1 MTNNVGP
8 FAADDVD
15 SAGLERQIGQA
26 QLRLFT
32 QHASSSFGAALV
44 VSVLLTLYFWREL
57 AGPMLAAWLAFQI
70 AVTTW
75 RYRTTRALVRLADA
89 AVDVAYWAG
98 RIRTETFFA
107 GLGWGVGEILFY
119 QVPSAEHQVLVAV
132 TLPALCG
139 AALATLS
146 VVPGNYPIFMLWV
159 MVPFLGVHL
168 AHGGTFGYTLGVLG
182 TLFIVTVLSVSRR
195 IHVMMTDVLRL
206 SLQNHRLKELAEASN
221 EAKSAFLSSV
231 SHELRTPMTSIVGF
245 VRLIRKKLDEVIFP
259 RIDTSDDKAMRVVAQ
274 VRGNLNI
281 MVAESERL
289 TLLINDVLDS
299 AKLEAGKVEWQFQSL
314 QPAAMLEQATAIVAP
329 LAEQKDLNLS
339 WSAEP
344 KLAAVKGDPARMQQ
358 VLINL
363 LSNAVKFTPRRGAI
377 SADASPR
384 SDGFVVFEVRD
395 SGIGIAPEHQDQ
407 VFDKFKQIGDTLTDK
422 PHGTGLGLS
431 ICRQIVEAHGGRI
444 WVESSQVGGGSVF
457 RFTLPLAERV

>member
-1 MTNNVGP
+1 MQEARGAEAP
-8 FAADDVD
+8 DPD
-15 SAGLERQIGQA
+15 LERQVGQA
-26 QLRLFT
+26 QVRLFT
-32 QHASSSFGAALV
+32 QHASSSFSAAMI

-57 AGPMLAAWLAFQI
+57 AGPTLLAWIGYQVF
-70 AVTTW
+70 VTTW
-75 RYRTTRALVRLADA
+75 RFRTTRALTRLADDA
-89 AVDVAYWAG
+89 IDVAYWCR
-98 RIRTETFFA
+98 RIRLETFFA

-146 VVPGNYPIFMLWV
+146 VVPRNYSIFMLWV
-159 MVPFLGVHL
+159 MLPFLGVHL
-168 AHGGTFGYTLGVLG
+168 VRGGSFGYTLVTLG

-195 IHVMMTDVLRL
+195 IHAMMTDVLRL
-206 SLQNHRLKELAEASN
+206 GLQNRRLRDLAEASN

-245 VRLIRKKLDEVIFP
+245 VRLIRKKLDEVVFP
-259 RIDTSDDKAMRVVAQ
+259 RVDAADDKVRRAVAQ
-274 VRGNLNI
+274 VRGNLDI

-299 AKLEAGKVEWQFQSL
+299 AKLESGKVEWQLEAL
-314 QPAAMLEQATAIVAP
+314 QPAAMLAQAVAVVAP

-339 WSAEP
+339 WSAEAGLP
-344 KLAAVKGDPARMQQ
+344 AVAGDAARMQQ

-377 SADASPR
+377 AANAAPR
-384 SDGFVVFEVRD
+384 SDGFVVFDVRD

-407 VFDKFKQIGDTLTDK
+407 VFDKFRQLGDTLTDK

-444 WVESSQVGGGSVF
+444 WVESSSLGAGSVF
-457 RFTLPLAERV
+457 RFTLPVAG